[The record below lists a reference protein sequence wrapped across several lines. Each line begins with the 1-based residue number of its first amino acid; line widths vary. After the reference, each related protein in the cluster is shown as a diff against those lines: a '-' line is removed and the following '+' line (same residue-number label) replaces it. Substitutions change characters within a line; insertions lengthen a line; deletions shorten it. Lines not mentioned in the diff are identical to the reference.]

1 MMCYVLY
8 VCMNIPSCEHLTL
21 KTCEFLR
28 QYCGPECTTKISFAG
43 LGRSLQV
50 AAGRRA
56 FDWLVLGFNGGVSKD
71 RIHAHIIYDV
81 KSALEAFSF
90 CRINKA
96 RTATFTWPSSGP
108 TGPNRVIRRNNTF
121 SGPSKSKCYMK
132 KQAVRPT
139 GATNQHLA
147 ASYNAITAV

>member
-1 MMCYVLY
+1 MCYVLY

-56 FDWLVLGFNGGVSKD
+56 FDWLVLGFNGGVSKGPHTCTYYL
-71 RIHAHIIYDV
+71 RRKVGVGGVFFLPNQEGSNRNVYM
-81 KSALEAFSF
+81 AL
-90 CRINKA
+90 K
-96 RTATFTWPSSGP
+96 WPNWAEQGHP
-108 TGPNRVIRRNNTF
+108 QKQYLLWAI
-121 SGPSKSKCYMK
+121 K
-132 KQAVRPT
+132 KQML
-139 GATNQHLA
+139 HEK
-147 ASYNAITAV
+147 ASGTAYRGHQSASCGVV